1 MPMDPLSQ
9 QAVQKPGDIFSQQEI
24 RQFSRRSNIKGVL
37 LVAHCWATI
46 LLVWVICSLWPHP
59 LTIMVAMLVVGS
71 RQLGLVILSHDAA
84 HHLLLT
90 SRRANDWV
98 AEWLLNRPLLEA
110 SVVPYRQYH
119 FAHHR
124 YTQQSADPDLSL
136 SAPFPTTRSSM
147 KRKFFRDLTGQT
159 GWKQHS
165 ATIREA
171 FTATDGDAIDW
182 SAGLRRLGPN
192 LLINSVFLAGF
203 WLAGQAYLYLLL
215 WVVPYLTWELLVA
228 RIRNIG
234 EHGVVNDNDDRLRN
248 ARTTLVNPLERLLLA
263 PYYVNYHLEHHLLM
277 SCPCYNLPKAH
288 QCLIEKGMGPRMEI
302 QQGYLEILRLATS
315 IREPAKSA

>member
-1 MPMDPLSQ
+1 MTIDPLSQ
-9 QAVQKPGDIFSQQEI
+9 QAVQKPGDIFSQAEI
-24 RQFSRRSNIKGVL
+24 RQFSRRSNIKGAL
-37 LVAHCWATI
+37 LVAHCWAMI
-46 LLVWVICSLWPHP
+46 LLVWVICSFWPHP
-59 LTIMVAMLVVGS
+59 LTIIVGMLLVGS

-98 AEWLLNRPLLEA
+98 AEWLLNRPLLDA
-110 SVVPYRQYH
+110 SVVSYRQSH
-119 FAHHR
+119 FVHHR
-124 YTQQSADPDLSL
+124 FTQQSADPDLSL

-159 GWKQHS
+159 GWRQHS

-171 FTATDGDAIDW
+171 FTAADGDVIDW

-192 LLINSVFLAGF
+192 LLINSVFLASF
-203 WLAGQAYLYLLL
+203 WLTGHPYLYLLL

-277 SCPCYNLPKAH
+277 SCPCYNLPKVH
-288 QCLIEKGMGPRMEI
+288 QCLIEKGMGPRMEL
-302 QQGYLEILRLATS
+302 QQGYLAILRLATS
-315 IREPAKSA
+315 SRKPAS

>member
-1 MPMDPLSQ
+1 MTIAPLSPLT
-9 QAVQKPGDIFSQQEI
+9 VQKPGDIFSRQEI
-24 RQFSRRSNIKGVL
+24 REFSKRSNIKGAL
-37 LVAHCWATI
+37 LIAHCWATI
-46 LLVWVICSLWPHP
+46 LLVWVVCSLWPQP
-59 LTIMVAMLVVGS
+59 LMIVVGMLVVGS

-98 AEWLLNRPLLEA
+98 AEWLLNRPLLDA

-119 FAHHR
+119 FVHHR
-124 YTQQSADPDLSL
+124 FTQQAADPDLAL
-136 SAPFPTTRSSM
+136 SAPFPTTRASM
-147 KRKFFRDLTGQT
+147 KRKLFRDLTGQT

-171 FTATDGDAIDW
+171 FTAADGDGINW

-192 LLINSVFLAGF
+192 LVINSVFLIGF
-203 WLAGQAYLYLLL
+203 WLTGHAYLYLLL
-215 WVVPYLTWELLVA
+215 WVVPYMTWELLVA
-228 RIRNIG
+228 RIRNIA
-234 EHGVVNDNDDRLRN
+234 EHGVVVDDNDRLRN
-248 ARTTLVNPLERLLLA
+248 ARTTLVSPLERLLLA

-288 QCLIEKGMGPRMEI
+288 QSLIDKGMGPRMELRR
-302 QQGYLEILRLATS
+302 GYFSILGLATS
-315 IREPAKSA
+315 IPESTE